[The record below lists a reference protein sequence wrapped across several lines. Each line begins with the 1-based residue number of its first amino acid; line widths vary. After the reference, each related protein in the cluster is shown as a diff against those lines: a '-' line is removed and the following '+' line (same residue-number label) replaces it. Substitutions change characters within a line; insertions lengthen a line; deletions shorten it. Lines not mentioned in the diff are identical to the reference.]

1 MCEIKNTGDLL
12 LKYERGRVQTD
23 DEYKYLFY
31 LYTIECETIKNHMH
45 RAGSHEI
52 QIPTFCLI
60 PPGSLPAW
68 TYPRRTSLECHH
80 QLVNHRS
87 VMHRTKLT

>member
-52 QIPTFCLI
+52 QIPTF
-60 PPGSLPAW
+60 
-68 TYPRRTSLECHH
+68 
-80 QLVNHRS
+80 V
-87 VMHRTKLT
+87 